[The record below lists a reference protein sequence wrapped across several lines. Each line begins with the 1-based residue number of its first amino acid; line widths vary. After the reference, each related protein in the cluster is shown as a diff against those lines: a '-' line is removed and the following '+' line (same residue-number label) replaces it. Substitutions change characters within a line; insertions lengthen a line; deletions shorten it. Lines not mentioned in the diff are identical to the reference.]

1 MGTQEDI
8 QQRINSRL
16 TINANLLEG
25 GFSQDIIGS
34 VAYELANIYDTEL
47 ENITNRVFVDTA
59 TGDDLDNVGADYGVE
74 RRQASQSIVYLEIE
88 GVEGA
93 VVNTTTKATYN
104 NLVFTVQEYKVIG
117 ASGTVTVKAL
127 CETYGSIGNVAA
139 DTITEF
145 VGNPA
150 GLTSVTNPAS
160 AYDGF
165 DKETDADY
173 RARIKLY
180 LAEDAVNCNE
190 AQYKQWALQVTGV
203 KSAVVKG
210 AETMGE
216 GNVGVYIAS
225 TTGTVSDELKQA
237 VKDYIDELQFINAT
251 VIVNALTNVT
261 INTTATVVLEAGYTV
276 NAVKDEYE
284 EALTRYLDGLT
295 GSVSYFRASDLL
307 FACSGVTD
315 VTMFKLN
322 NAEQSIA
329 LADTEIATVGSI
341 NIGT

>member
-8 QQRINSRL
+8 QQRINGRL

-93 VVNTTTKATYN
+93 VVNSTVKATYN

-190 AQYKQWALQVTGV
+190 AQYKQWALEVTGV

-210 AETMGE
+210 AETMGA

-237 VKDYIDELQFINAT
+237 VKDYIEALQFINAT
-251 VIVNALTNVT
+251 VKVNALTNVT

-284 EALTRYLDGLT
+284 QALTRYLDGLT

-307 FACSGVTD
+307 FDCNGVLDVTD
-315 VTMFKLN
+315 FKLN
-322 NAEQSIA
+322 NAEQSIT
-329 LADTEIATVGSI
+329 LADTEIAVVGSI

>member
-8 QQRINSRL
+8 QQRINGRL
-16 TINANLLEG
+16 TIDANLLEG

-104 NLVFTVQEYKVIG
+104 NLIFTVQEYKIIG

-127 CETYGSIGNVAA
+127 CDTYGSVGNVAA

-150 GLTSVTNPAS
+150 GLISVTNPAA

-190 AQYKQWALQVTGV
+190 AQYKQWALEVAGV

-210 AETMGE
+210 AETMGA

-225 TTGTVSDELKQA
+225 TTGTVSDELKQT
-237 VKDYIDELQFINAT
+237 VKDYIEALQFINAT
-251 VIVNALTNVT
+251 VVVNSLTNVA
-261 INTTATVVLEAGYTV
+261 INTTATVVLETGYTV
-276 NAVKDEYE
+276 NAVMDEYE
-284 EALTRYLDGLT
+284 QALTRYLDGLT

-307 FACSGVTD
+307 FDCTGVID
-315 VTMFKLN
+315 VTSFKLN

-329 LADTEIATVGSI
+329 LGDTEIAVVGSI